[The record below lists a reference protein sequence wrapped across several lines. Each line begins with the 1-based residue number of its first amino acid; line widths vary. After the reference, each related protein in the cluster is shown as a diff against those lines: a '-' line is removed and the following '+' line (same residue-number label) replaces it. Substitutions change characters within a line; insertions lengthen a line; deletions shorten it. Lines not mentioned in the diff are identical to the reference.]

1 MKTLKLFLAVGL
13 LSSFAIA
20 KSDVRKD
27 AMGAA
32 DTTRLCNFGNETG
45 HGIKGNNGPGGF
57 SAEGTRG
64 GFVEGTGTRGGRVEN
79 GGRPG
84 VSGGGHEP
92 VGTRNFVL
100 VAMLQSDDKS
110 QKDIQAEK
118 AAAHEAREQMDKA
131 AAARDRGDAKG
142 AKEAADKAKEAADTR
157 AAETKTLITTRKTLA
172 MQLTMLLREIRNNQ
186 T

>member
-1 MKTLKLFLAVGL
+1 
-13 LSSFAIA
+13 
-20 KSDVRKD
+20 
-27 AMGAA
+27 
-32 DTTRLCNFGNETG
+32 
-45 HGIKGNNGPGGF
+45 
-57 SAEGTRG
+57 
-64 GFVEGTGTRGGRVEN
+64 
-79 GGRPG
+79 
-84 VSGGGHEP
+84 
-92 VGTRNFVL
+92 
-100 VAMLQSDDKS
+100 MLQSDDKS

>member
-1 MKTLKLFLAVGL
+1 MKTIKLFLAVGL

-27 AMGAA
+27 ATGAA

-45 HGIKGNNGPGGF
+45 HGIKGNSGPSGF
-57 SAEGTRG
+57 AAEGTRG
-64 GFVEGTGTRGGRVEN
+64 GFVEGSSGTRGGRAEN

-92 VGTRNFVL
+92 VGTHNFVL
-100 VAMLQSDDKS
+100 LAMLQSDDKS

-142 AKEAADKAKEAADTR
+142 AKEAADKAKEAADKSGGNKDAHNDAKDAR
-157 AAETKTLITTRKTLA
+157 DAANDAASKQAK
-172 MQLTMLLREIRNNQ
+172 
-186 T
+186 